1 MIQFL
6 KLFLQLFK
14 SSRESGG
21 DGSRVASEQAPA
33 VEMPEFIFRQ
43 QFMAFIHNLIK
54 LTREH
59 SQLLTRTFADGSD
72 PLGGSFLS
80 GCQSL

>member
-1 MIQFL
+1 
-6 KLFLQLFK
+6 
-14 SSRESGG
+14 
-21 DGSRVASEQAPA
+21 
-33 VEMPEFIFRQ
+33 
-43 QFMAFIHNLIK
+43 MAFIHNFIK
-54 LTREH
+54 LTCEQ